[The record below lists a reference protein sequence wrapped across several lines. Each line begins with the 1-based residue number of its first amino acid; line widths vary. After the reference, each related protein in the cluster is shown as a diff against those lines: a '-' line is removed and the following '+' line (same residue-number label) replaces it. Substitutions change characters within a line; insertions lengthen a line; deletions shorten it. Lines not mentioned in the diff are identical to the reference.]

1 MFTHPFIRSVHPG
14 RKTEDAKTEAI
25 LPTSQYIGIC
35 DSITSFIPIFNN
47 ISAQH
52 WHWHWPTVWSVFFW
66 ALPGDIPSESPVQRT
81 RVDHWYLELGCRSPG
96 GATVTSLAL
105 RCLDLGP
112 WFQFLILLVGFK
124 TKPLLEPRLE
134 NLDVLT
140 SPHCSKNQQW
150 LLQSFDYLNPKIGS
164 IHNNRSFRQDRQSTS
179 KTKRMW
185 QGRRAWRGSGI
196 KCQFTLLTNKLITPT
211 AALNFID
218 TRTWAFQCIHQGS
231 SGPNIGA
238 VERDLQRLKETW
250 LHLGSTVL
258 EFFITPHLGM
268 ALKLGVPNKP
278 CLWFSFGIEH
288 D

>member
-1 MFTHPFIRSVHPG
+1 MPNT
-14 RKTEDAKTEAI
+14 D
-25 LPTSQYIGIC
+25 IGIGLPH
-35 DSITSFIPIFNN
+35 D
-47 ISAQH
+47 Q
-52 WHWHWPTVWSVFFW
+52 FFFL

-258 EFFITPHLGM
+258 EFFTVLLLIWAWLSNLGYQTYHAFDFRLVLNM
-268 ALKLGVPNKP
+268 TKQIK
-278 CLWFSFGIEH
+278 H
-288 D
+288 YQTD

>member
-1 MFTHPFIRSVHPG
+1 MPNT
-14 RKTEDAKTEAI
+14 D
-25 LPTSQYIGIC
+25 IGIGLPY
-35 DSITSFIPIFNN
+35 D
-47 ISAQH
+47 Q
-52 WHWHWPTVWSVFFW
+52 FFFL

-185 QGRRAWRGSGI
+185 QGRRALSVVWDQMSVYSVDKQADHTDSCTQFHRHAHLSFPMHSSRFVGPKYRCCWKRSSETQRNLAPSGI
-196 KCQFTLLTNKLITPT
+196 DSLGILYYSSSGHGSQTWGTKQTMPLIVVWYWTWLNRLNIIKLIKPLICTEM
-211 AALNFID
+211 FK
-218 TRTWAFQCIHQGS
+218 
-231 SGPNIGA
+231 
-238 VERDLQRLKETW
+238 VELLRI
-250 LHLGSTVL
+250 HLGVHPKRS
-258 EFFITPHLGM
+258 
-268 ALKLGVPNKP
+268 
-278 CLWFSFGIEH
+278 
-288 D
+288 